1 MNWRKLKELDFMLPS
16 MRGGDMIAFGVF
28 LVISATFWFISTLND
43 TYEMEIRV
51 PLQLSDVPQNVVITE
66 PLPDSI
72 SFTLKDKGFVLL
84 QHRLGGIDRP
94 IRIPFRLYVGK
105 NGRGNVTP
113 SDIQKQFVTRLT
125 GSTRIMSVKA
135 KHWDFCFNYGANKR
149 IPVVMDANLSTKP
162 DYYISSITITP
173 DTINLYA
180 STKALDSIHSIKT
193 EPLRIDNIG
202 QSFSQEVILQHIY
215 GSKASPEKVKIN
227 VVCEQLTEVQLQVP
241 ITVANAPE
249 GTLVKT
255 FPSRVDVRVAVGVK
269 RSESIHAEQF
279 SVVADYNELT
289 PDNNTKLPIRV
300 SSMPKGVL
308 KATLKVNSVD
318 YLLEKK

>member
-249 GTLVKT
+249 GILVKT

>member
-249 GTLVKT
+249 GILVKT
-255 FPSRVDVRVAVGVK
+255 FPSRVEVRVAVGVK